1 MELVDEYLNELYE
14 SLEFKRLLELKNLI
28 DDKYKLEILNF
39 KTAEDKYNEA
49 LKYPSYYPNIEELR
63 NSFSKAKANLY
74 SKDEVKEYLK
84 LESFINKKLELDIN
98 NIKESISNKFI
109 LTKPFNLSCKR

>member
-49 LKYPSYYPNIEELR
+49 LKYPSYYPNI
-63 NSFSKAKANLY
+63 
-74 SKDEVKEYLK
+74 
-84 LESFINKKLELDIN
+84 
-98 NIKESISNKFI
+98 
-109 LTKPFNLSCKR
+109 